1 MKGKKKKKKKENE
14 EEEKKAKKK
23 KEEEK
28 KKKMMMMMMMMMM
41 MTKGYEIMFCIQFWA
56 MLMSCVIYLAIDA
69 FYFSIIYICCG
80 QLQLIYISMENMFPP
95 EGDGSDGTKGRDG
108 SDGRGRDRRVRLI
121 NEIDNARLYKI
132 ARLHAHV
139 LRLVRFLEQTFTSTI
154 MVDFLHA
161 VTSLS
166 FALFHF
172 QTAQGLVEFTK
183 MYVFLIVCILHQF
196 LNNYFGE
203 IMKYSVSIQ
212 RALTDSQPGSAGFES
227 ILPTL

>member
-28 KKKMMMMMMMMMM
+28 KKKNDDDDDDDDDDQ
-41 MTKGYEIMFCIQFWA
+41 GFWA

-139 LRLVRFLEQTFTSTI
+139 LR
-154 MVDFLHA
+154 
-161 VTSLS
+161 
-166 FALFHF
+166 
-172 QTAQGLVEFTK
+172 
-183 MYVFLIVCILHQF
+183 
-196 LNNYFGE
+196 
-203 IMKYSVSIQ
+203 
-212 RALTDSQPGSAGFES
+212 
-227 ILPTL
+227 